1 MNEAKFKKS
10 QALER
15 KIRITQQQVDD
26 YDRRIK
32 AIIEKSFVN
41 NNNRVS
47 IAKNQLRALSPK
59 SVINRGYSIS
69 TDETGGVINSVKN
82 VKKGQGIITILKDG
96 KISSVIKDKN
106 K

>member
-1 MNEAKFKKS
+1 M
-10 QALER
+10 
-15 KIRITQQQVDD
+15 
-26 YDRRIK
+26 
-32 AIIEKSFVN
+32 N

-47 IAKNQLRALSPK
+47 IAKKQLRALSPK

-69 TDETGGVINSVKN
+69 TDETGGVITSVKN

-96 KISSVIKDKN
+96 KISSVIKEKN